1 MESKGA
7 DMTIDRIGPVD
18 PLSRLNKTE
27 KTVRTEVKEK
37 TDSIDVSIEA
47 KKSAELFKAME
58 NVKVAPDVR
67 EDRIAEVKARL
78 QDPNYINDTVVNSVA
93 DKLMDLFGI

>member
-7 DMTIDRIGPVD
+7 DMTIDRIGSVD

-27 KTVRTEVKEK
+27 KAVRTEVKDK
-37 TDSIDVSIEA
+37 SDSIDVSIEA
-47 KKSAELFKAME
+47 KKSSELLMAME
-58 NVKVAPDVR
+58 SVKVAPDVR

>member
-1 MESKGA
+1 
-7 DMTIDRIGPVD
+7 MTIDRIGPVD
-18 PLSRLNKTE
+18 PLSRFNKTE
-27 KTVRTEVKEK
+27 KTVRSELKEK
-37 TDSIDVSIEA
+37 TDSIDVSSEA
-47 KKSAELFKAME
+47 KKSAELLQTME
-58 NVKVAPDVR
+58 SVKLAPDVR

>member
-1 MESKGA
+1 
-7 DMTIDRIGPVD
+7 MTIDRLGPVD
-18 PLSRLNKTE
+18 PLSRYNKTE
-27 KTVRTEVKEK
+27 KTVRSEQKEK
-37 TDSIDVSIEA
+37 SDSIDVSSEA
-47 KKSAELFKAME
+47 KRSAELLQTME
-58 NVKVAPDVR
+58 NVKLAPDVR

>member
-1 MESKGA
+1 
-7 DMTIDRIGPVD
+7 MTIDRIGPVD
-18 PLSRLNKTE
+18 PLSRINKTE
-27 KTVRTEVKEK
+27 KTVRSELKEK
-37 TDSIDVSIEA
+37 TDSIDVSSEA
-47 KKSAELFKAME
+47 KKSAELLQTME
-58 NVKVAPDVR
+58 TVKLAPDVR

>member
-1 MESKGA
+1 
-7 DMTIDRIGPVD
+7 MTIDRIGPVD
-18 PLSRLNKTE
+18 PLSRFNKTE
-27 KTVRTEVKEK
+27 KSARSEIKEK
-37 TDSIDVSIEA
+37 TDSIDVSSEA
-47 KKSAELFKAME
+47 KKSAELLQTME
-58 NVKVAPDVR
+58 SVKLAPDVR

>member
-1 MESKGA
+1 
-7 DMTIDRIGPVD
+7 MTIDRIGSVD

-27 KTVRTEVKEK
+27 KAVRTEVKDK
-37 TDSIDVSIEA
+37 SDSIDVSIEA
-47 KKSAELFKAME
+47 KKSSELLMAME
-58 NVKVAPDVR
+58 SVKVAPDVR

>member
-1 MESKGA
+1 
-7 DMTIDRIGPVD
+7 MTIDRIGPVD
-18 PLSRLNKTE
+18 PLSRFNKTE
-27 KTVRTEVKEK
+27 KTVRSEQKEK
-37 TDSIDVSIEA
+37 TDSIDVSSEA
-47 KKSAELFKAME
+47 KKSAELLQTMDTVKA
-58 NVKVAPDVR
+58 APDVR

>member
-1 MESKGA
+1 
-7 DMTIDRIGPVD
+7 MTIDRIGPVD
-18 PLSRLNKTE
+18 PLSRPNKTE
-27 KTVRTEVKEK
+27 KAVRSEIKEK
-37 TDSIDVSIEA
+37 SDSIDVSIEA
-47 KKSAELFKAME
+47 KKSAELLQAME
-58 NVKVAPDVR
+58 SVKAAPDVR

>member
-18 PLSRLNKTE
+18 PLNRYNKTE
-27 KTVRTEVKEK
+27 KTVRTEQKDK
-37 TDSIDVSIEA
+37 SDSIDVSSEA
-47 KKSAELFKAME
+47 KKSAEMFQAME
-58 NVKVAPDVR
+58 TVKVAPDVR

>member
-1 MESKGA
+1 
-7 DMTIDRIGPVD
+7 MTIDRIGPVD
-18 PLSRLNKTE
+18 PLSRFNKTE
-27 KTVRTEVKEK
+27 KAVRSELKEK
-37 TDSIDVSIEA
+37 SDSIDVSSEA
-47 KKSAELFKAME
+47 KKSAELLQTME
-58 NVKVAPDVR
+58 SVKLAPDVR

>member
-18 PLSRLNKTE
+18 PLSRFNKTE
-27 KTVRTEVKEK
+27 KAVRSELKEK
-37 TDSIDVSIEA
+37 TDSIDVSSEA
-47 KKSAELFKAME
+47 KKSAELLQTLDSVKA
-58 NVKVAPDVR
+58 APDVR

>member
-18 PLSRLNKTE
+18 PLSRFNKTE
-27 KTVRTEVKEK
+27 KTVRSELKEK
-37 TDSIDVSIEA
+37 TDSIDVSSEA
-47 KKSAELFKAME
+47 KKSAELLQTME
-58 NVKVAPDVR
+58 TVKLAPDVR

-78 QDPNYINDTVVNSVA
+78 QDPNYINDTVVDSVA

>member
-1 MESKGA
+1 
-7 DMTIDRIGPVD
+7 MTIDRIGPVD

-27 KTVRTEVKEK
+27 KTVRSESKEK

-58 NVKVAPDVR
+58 NVRVAPDVR